1 MSAQRES
8 KLKLNRPNHVSVRK
22 QIVHVLDF
30 GSFLHATFAVFL
42 INSVSCLP
50 HGGWPSFYF
59 KTVIDSCVVSDPSV
73 GVTVFAGQ
81 FCQGGH
87 HESAEFGSHLLRQM
101 AGWFWCVEVSSKFF
115 FSDFSIL
122 PHVLIL
128 QLPPQLEEDGVLLLF
143 SYF

>member
-8 KLKLNRPNHVSVRK
+8 KLKLNKPNHVSVRK
-22 QIVHVLDF
+22 QKVHVLDF

-73 GVTVFAGQ
+73 GVTVSLQ
-81 FCQGGH
+81 
-87 HESAEFGSHLLRQM
+87 
-101 AGWFWCVEVSSKFF
+101 VSFVKEAIMKVLNLVLI
-115 FSDFSIL
+115 FSDRWQAGF
-122 PHVLIL
+122 
-128 QLPPQLEEDGVLLLF
+128 GAWK
-143 SYF
+143 